1 MVRIK
6 TVLTALE
13 NPGIQEKL
21 KTEEIE
27 IKSFD
32 IQYREGILEYL
43 EEDSNIDFIIISE
56 CLPGNIELQELI
68 QGIKKINNQIKIILI
83 SKKEEASKIKGIL
96 KKFDNLDF
104 DTIEKIK
111 SEITGKR
118 MPRKTMNLNLDE
130 TKKIKTKEN
139 KLKTTNAKTSKSR
152 QKTTK
157 VKDNKSKQTDENDK
171 WVKSKANSQREN
183 IFKKVTISKSEII
196 ETKEREGE
204 IISIAGTSGIGKS
217 TFSILFAQNSKK
229 SKKVII
235 DFDFINNSLHTILGI
250 NLYPEKLKKKIK
262 QKQQIGLNNINIKD
276 FIVSTKYGVDVI
288 SGLNLIF
295 EDNNQTNPLKIV
307 NLITKIKKYY
317 DLIIIDTASYGLFDY
332 TKEIFKIS
340 NKILFISGANELE
353 VKKSKNL
360 LRIYEEQ
367 WGIDPIK
374 TEIIFNKYS
383 EKSIDDQ
390 VLINLFKE
398 YKVLGKVKLRDYYD
412 FMINNKTS
420 VMNQINEELEKI
432 QMNLDKN
439 DALIKKLKLSPLKTA
454 EKI

>member
-1 MVRIK
+1 M
-6 TVLTALE
+6 
-13 NPGIQEKL
+13 
-21 KTEEIE
+21 
-27 IKSFD
+27 
-32 IQYREGILEYL
+32 
-43 EEDSNIDFIIISE
+43 
-56 CLPGNIELQELI
+56 
-68 QGIKKINNQIKIILI
+68 
-83 SKKEEASKIKGIL
+83 
-96 KKFDNLDF
+96 
-104 DTIEKIK
+104 
-111 SEITGKR
+111 
-118 MPRKTMNLNLDE
+118 
-130 TKKIKTKEN
+130 
-139 KLKTTNAKTSKSR
+139 
-152 QKTTK
+152 
-157 VKDNKSKQTDENDK
+157 
-171 WVKSKANSQREN
+171 
-183 IFKKVTISKSEII
+183 
-196 ETKEREGE
+196 
-204 IISIAGTSGIGKS
+204 
-217 TFSILFAQNSKK
+217 
-229 SKKVII
+229 I
-235 DFDFINNSLHTILGI
+235 DFDVLNSSLHTILGI